1 MAQHGVVGAVMLYG
15 CIELVFDA
23 GDGLEKELAE
33 VGEGGGGLVRDA
45 LFGESG
51 EDFAKDVVYV
61 RDSVEL
67 AGKGSELCGELFG
80 FETLFLFACV
90 VDAERGMVFLAK
102 HAAGAAVGELAE
114 TLVAVRVVGV

>member
-1 MAQHGVVGAVMLYG
+1 MLHG

-23 GDGLEKELAE
+23 GDGLEEELAE
-33 VGEGGGGLVRDA
+33 VGKGGRSLVRDA

-51 EDFAKDVVYV
+51 EDFAEDVVYV

-67 AGKGSELCGELFG
+67 AGKGSELSGELVR
-80 FETLFLFACV
+80 FEKLLFFASV
-90 VDAERGMVFLAK
+90 EDAERGMVFLAK

-114 TLVAVRVVGV
+114 ALVTVWVVGI